1 MIYDPSSL
9 SQLSASPACFSG
21 GLCRV
26 PRAAAELPELSCSSP
41 PQPCPYLFVTQ
52 RAAAHQSCGPSA
64 VNTVLGLCWMKS
76 CLGLVPSRHEERHP
90 RGTSRFVQL
99 GKGSPRKL
107 WPSRFSPRGSVSTC
121 EAGRVTPGHPAGTLK
136 VQPSNALGKL
146 LSSMVGWP
154 TNNLCAQGRGGLFW
168 KIRAKQRG
176 AAAHSKDVHTC

>member
-1 MIYDPSSL
+1 MCHKKNVRTIVLWLFAVLPAVIYDPSSP

-26 PRAAAELPELSCSSP
+26 PCAAAELPELSCSSP

-76 CLGLVPSRHEERHP
+76 CLGSVPSPCAASRHKERHP
-90 RGTSRFVQL
+90 RGTFCFVQL

-107 WPSRFSPRGSVSTC
+107 WPSRCSPHGSVSTC

-136 VQPSNALGKL
+136 EQPSSAPGKL
-146 LSSMVGWP
+146 H
-154 TNNLCAQGRGGLFW
+154 GRV
-168 KIRAKQRG
+168 
-176 AAAHSKDVHTC
+176 AHK